1 MTRVI
6 KSFKI
11 ELNSS
16 DNLRDLLQQIYDLA
30 DSQIVQIQSEI
41 EKLKNSTDLTQ
52 ESMDGKARYAKAI
65 NDYLTIK
72 DKTVSK
78 KIEVARLLNDV
89 MTHNGDVKKTMED
102 TSSQKWDV
110 NAMRNMIDEVYENK
124 NNVTTK
130 TINLKK

>member
-1 MTRVI
+1 
-6 KSFKI
+6 
-11 ELNSS
+11 
-16 DNLRDLLQQIYDLA
+16 
-30 DSQIVQIQSEI
+30 
-41 EKLKNSTDLTQ
+41 
-52 ESMDGKARYAKAI
+52 MDGKARYAKAI

-78 KIEVARLLNDV
+78 KIEVARLLNEV
-89 MTHNGDVKKTMED
+89 MAHNGDVKKTMED

-110 NAMRNMIDEVYENK
+110 NAMRSMIDEVYENK

>member
-1 MTRVI
+1 MARVI

-30 DSQIVQIQSEI
+30 DGQIVQIQSEI

-89 MTHNGDVKKTMED
+89 MVHNGDVKKTMED